1 MIFEPEIDH
10 KAAGKLN
17 LAESKGLKLD
27 GLPLLEGL
35 RTGAQV
41 IFVSVFA
48 LVFVFVFVFVFV

>member
-1 MIFEPEIDH
+1 MIFEPETDH
-10 KAAGKLN
+10 KAAGEPG

-41 IFVSVFA
+41 IFV
-48 LVFVFVFVFVFV
+48 FVFVLVFDLSV